1 MKEDEEEQKENIPSE
16 VNAKVSPI
24 EEQKIEENSD
34 KNEGNLFDNLD
45 KQRTKIRQKDSI
57 LSRKEAKKFKEENF
71 NVKASKKVP
80 IQPKNVKFKNNF

>member
-1 MKEDEEEQKENIPSE
+1 MLKFSHLKKKKMEEK
-16 VNAKVSPI
+16 
-24 EEQKIEENSD
+24 SD

-57 LSRKEAKKFKEENF
+57 LSRKEIKKSKKENF
-71 NVKASKKVP
+71 NVKASKKAP